1 MADKLADKLNG
12 YAGAVAVIVI
22 LGNALYAYG
31 HQVGK
36 ESIALSCPLD
46 ENGNRPVSST
56 QYKGQ
61 WICTYVPNA
70 TYGRAVTSKKAKVT
84 T

>member
-1 MADKLADKLNG
+1 MADRLIAYVCAVAAVVILADT
-12 YAGAVAVIVI
+12 I
-22 LGNALYAYG
+22 YAYG

-56 QYKGQ
+56 QYKGT

-70 TYGRAVTSKKAKVT
+70 TYGRTVVGKKAKVT

>member
-1 MADKLADKLNG
+1 MADRLIA
-12 YAGAVAVIVI
+12 YVCAAAAVVI

-46 ENGNRPVSST
+46 ENGNKPVSST

-61 WICTYVPNA
+61 WICTYIPNA
-70 TYGRAVTSKKAKVT
+70 TYGRTVVGKKAKVT